1 MKRSIDWQM
10 DELCSIIAMRDEEI
24 KDIESALIEAKMNNE
39 DGVLNDEIIRMEIE
53 LDDRDDEMT
62 ELEDELDLA
71 ESGHSEFGYTD
82 EDLYE

>member
-10 DELCSIIAMRDEEI
+10 DELCSIILRLEDELDVLDAEI
-24 KDIESALIEAKMNNE
+24 LEMKLENE
-39 DGVLNDEIIRMEIE
+39 DRVLDFEIFTMLDEKYDREEE
-53 LDDRDDEMT
+53 LKEY
-62 ELEDELDLA
+62 EEELDLA